1 MLLKKIR
8 IESIWIW
15 SDLFK
20 IHIVHLWLSRKHD
33 DRCQKL
39 NTSCCE
45 NVWLIKKSVV
55 WTNGQWACERG
66 PRLWY
71 LSAHDTGDITHC
83 SAIKRSTVSFK
94 CNLRA
99 YTISM
104 TAYQFSSVQF
114 IQESYKHVILRCTM
128 AKLYH
133 EWKINH
139 KLVNFGNW
147 FLCQFSPKRYKFLH
161 GAFLTPQE
169 LVDFFFEK
177 NWHASGGKS
186 KKTCLFHS

>member
-1 MLLKKIR
+1 MTGISRTMASLEVAIKCSQARFLSVSGFQKVRCHAQISINISQQKFQVYKKCVHNSHQTLTFKANVVPKKIR

-15 SDLFK
+15 SDIFK
-20 IHIVHLWLSRKHD
+20 IHIAHLLLSRKHD

-99 YTISM
+99 
-104 TAYQFSSVQF
+104 
-114 IQESYKHVILRCTM
+114 
-128 AKLYH
+128 
-133 EWKINH
+133 
-139 KLVNFGNW
+139 
-147 FLCQFSPKRYKFLH
+147 
-161 GAFLTPQE
+161 
-169 LVDFFFEK
+169 
-177 NWHASGGKS
+177 
-186 KKTCLFHS
+186 

>member
-1 MLLKKIR
+1 MVDFYRCQDFKRWDVTRRFLSISPQQKFQVYKKCVHNSHQALTFIANVVKKIR
-8 IESIWIW
+8 IKSIWIW

-20 IHIVHLWLSRKHD
+20 IHIAHLWLSRKHD

-114 IQESYKHVILRCTM
+114 IQESYKHVILQ
-128 AKLYH
+128 
-133 EWKINH
+133 W
-139 KLVNFGNW
+139 LVI
-147 FLCQFSPKRYKFLH
+147 
-161 GAFLTPQE
+161 
-169 LVDFFFEK
+169 
-177 NWHASGGKS
+177 
-186 KKTCLFHS
+186 